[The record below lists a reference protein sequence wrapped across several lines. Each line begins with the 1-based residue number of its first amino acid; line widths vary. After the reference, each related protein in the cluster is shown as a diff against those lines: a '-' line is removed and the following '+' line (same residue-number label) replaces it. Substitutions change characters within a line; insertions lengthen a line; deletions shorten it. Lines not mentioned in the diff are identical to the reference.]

1 MSKTPEQM
9 EKEHYMRL
17 KKQLPHAP
25 EEQVRKLAQEAVEAK
40 IEMPLLDTSARTA
53 NELFAWLVY
62 ENK

>member
-40 IEMPLLDTSARTA
+40 IKMPLLDTSAQTA
-53 NELFAWLVY
+53 NELFAWCAY